1 MTSLCW
7 NWFRASSV
15 VGAFVFAALLTPMAA
30 AQTVELRVDKAEGEL
45 PPPQGNA
52 DGSAWGESAFRFL
65 QDALSEAEFQIENDL
80 ADAVDIWVAAETYFP
95 DEDANNPNGTGDQDA
110 SFELHNNVHIR
121 GGFVG
126 DEQNLGEWDP
136 ATAAPTILSGD
147 LNGDDIFS
155 FTTDPLV
162 LTFDEY
168 DDNSEHVVRAED
180 VDSSAVLDSVTIR
193 GGRSPNFSTFGGGA
207 RALSK

>member
-1 MTSLCW
+1 
-7 NWFRASSV
+7 
-15 VGAFVFAALLTPMAA
+15 
-30 AQTVELRVDKAEGEL
+30 VDNVNGDV
-45 PPPQGNA
+45 PPNA
-52 DGSAWGESAFRFL
+52 DGSAWGSDAFKFL
-65 QDALSEAEFQIENDL
+65 QDAIDEAQQLLNGQQPPDNVEL
-80 ADAVDIWVAAETYFP
+80 WVASGTYFP
-95 DEDANNPNGTGDQDA
+95 DEDASNPNGTDDRDA
-110 SFELHNNVHIR
+110 TFEMHNNVHIR

-126 DEQNLGEWDP
+126 DEQDLGEWNP
-136 ATAAPTILSGD
+136 EAADPTILSGD

-193 GGRSPNFSTFGGGA
+193 GGRSPNFSTFGGGVYVA
-207 RALSK
+207 NGEPIFTKCDITNNTANTGGGLYTFRAQVCIYTTT